1 MSTFE
6 ILRLPCGGGG
16 RTFESCQSQR
26 EARRKTSLIIFKAIN
41 QFKIITDTIR
51 TGVNG
56 LKKASSAER
65 FLGKL
70 AMEGEFSE
78 RRRRRGSKQEV
89 CDRRGESCQS
99 QIGSFIKE
107 RAFFILNQ

>member
-1 MSTFE
+1 MAFKLKVI
-6 ILRLPCGGGG
+6 ILNVLFINETDPHLTRVKSQPIRDGG

-56 LKKASSAER
+56 RKNREQCAVI
-65 FLGKL
+65 FPI
-70 AMEGEFSE
+70 
-78 RRRRRGSKQEV
+78 RRHGGRRK
-89 CDRRGESCQS
+89 
-99 QIGSFIKE
+99 
-107 RAFFILNQ
+107 